1 MEEKNKEL
9 EFNLDGR
16 NYYFDLK
23 QACLFVT
30 DGKEGGSGRVE
41 REILNNYEVEDPD
54 EGLTISSKSVREIT
68 GPGDGTMDNIRYDL
82 LKLFIIQI
90 ITFVDKNSV
99 TLPDAKDA
107 IELPVICIEG
117 MPLGTRLAFNTLLN
131 ASIIKLKEEEKI
143 KK

>member
-1 MEEKNKEL
+1 MEENKNEL

-30 DGKEGGSGRVE
+30 DGKEGGNGRVE
-41 REILNNYEVEDPD
+41 REILNNYEIEDPD
-54 EGLTISSKSVREIT
+54 EGLTISSKSVREVT
-68 GPGDGTMDNIRYDL
+68 GPSDGTMDNIRYDL

-90 ITFVDKNSV
+90 ITFADKNSV
-99 TLPDAKDA
+99 TLPDAKDM

-117 MPLGTRLAFNTLLN
+117 LPLGTRLAFNTLLN
-131 ASIIKLKEEEKI
+131 AGIIKLKEEQKI